1 MTKENVVLTSEQRDI
16 LKGYKQEVFEALADE
31 ETAKEA
37 FKVQVD
43 LAAEATGLKKAFVGK
58 FFKAQFN
65 SKVDDILEEAERIRF
80 FNE

>member
-16 LKGYKQEVFEALADE
+16 LKGYKQEVFESLADE
-31 ETAKEA
+31 QTAKET
-37 FKVQVD
+37 FKNSIE
-43 LAAEATGLKKAFVGK
+43 LAATATGLEKAFIGK
-58 FFKAQFN
+58 FFKALFN